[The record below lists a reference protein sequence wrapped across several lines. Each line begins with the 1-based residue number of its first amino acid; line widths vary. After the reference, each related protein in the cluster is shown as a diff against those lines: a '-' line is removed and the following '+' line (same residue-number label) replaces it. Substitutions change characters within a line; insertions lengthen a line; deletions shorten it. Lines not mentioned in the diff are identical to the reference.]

1 MWETWQRDDDDMVRA
16 HLSASQILDFWP
28 VPAERREE
36 ALIRLTETILDM
48 ITEVREYEAEH
59 DQRL

>member
-1 MWETWQRDDDDMVRA
+1 MWETWQREDDEMVCA
-16 HLSASQILDFWP
+16 HLSASRILDFWP
-28 VPAERREE
+28 LPAEQRAR
-36 ALIRLTETILDM
+36 ALIRLTEKILDM